1 MRDICNEHEN
11 KIDVEKS
18 LRQECE
24 CLRAHIKESEDV
36 ASKLRLKYEEA
47 QKKIEE
53 LNGKVKFLEGQIEA
67 YQYCMNCRR

>member
-11 KIDVEKS
+11 K
-18 LRQECE
+18 
-24 CLRAHIKESEDV
+24 IKESEDV

-53 LNGKVKFLEGQIEA
+53 LNGKIKFLEGQIEA
-67 YQYCMNCRR
+67 YQYCMNCHR